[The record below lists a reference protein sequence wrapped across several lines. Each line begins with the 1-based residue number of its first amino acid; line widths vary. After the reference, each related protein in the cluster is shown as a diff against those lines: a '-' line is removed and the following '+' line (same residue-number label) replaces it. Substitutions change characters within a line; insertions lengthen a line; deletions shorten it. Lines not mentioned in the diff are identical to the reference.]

1 MATGPLTGKWK
12 CSRCGKV
19 WEGGVLR
26 PDAMEIIPYLTCAY
40 PFCYAKCYRLPDVSD
55 DFKEVYYRI
64 TGKIK
69 DILLD
74 IMMIETNF
82 GGSSYPIAY
91 WLVGPKDVPDVWAQL
106 TISYNTKGVWEILLE
121 GSPPGFSDCDLD
133 DITMQFLPRMLE
145 IVKEELRLNKIT

>member
-1 MATGPLTGKWK
+1 MVTWRLTGKWK
-12 CSRCGKV
+12 CSLCGKV
-19 WEGGVLR
+19 WEGEGLR
-26 PDAMEIIPYLTCAY
+26 PDAMEIVPYPTCAD
-40 PFCYAKCYRLPDVSD
+40 PFCGARCYRLSDVSD

-64 TGKIK
+64 TEKIK
-69 DILLD
+69 HILPD

-82 GGSSYPIAY
+82 GGSSYPLAY

-106 TISYNTKGVWEILLE
+106 TISYNTKGVWETLSE

-145 IVKEELRLNKIT
+145 IVKEELEEIT